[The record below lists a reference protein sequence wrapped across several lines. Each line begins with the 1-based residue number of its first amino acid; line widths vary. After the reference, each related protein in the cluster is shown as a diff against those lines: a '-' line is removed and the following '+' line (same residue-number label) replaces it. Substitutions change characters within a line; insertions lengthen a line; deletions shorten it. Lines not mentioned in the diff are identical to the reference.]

1 LRFAQGFDTD
11 EQYNK
16 IVEQARGEGGQGGQG
31 GNGGI
36 VEASYGLLTGGDG
49 YAFKD
54 GFGMV
59 MGEGVEGFDGRNFRT
74 GMACDSEL
82 VFPKDGK
89 ARVAMEEQF
98 ERECKE
104 QYAGGGQAG
113 GGMAAGGGGG
123 IKERLEA
130 VAAGSDP
137 KKKEPARVGDL
148 ISVSD
153 FSFCEFL
160 FLLSLWFR
168 C

>member
-1 LRFAQGFDTD
+1 MRFAQGFDTD

-16 IVEQARGEGGQGGQG
+16 IVEQALGGGGQG

-74 GMACDSEL
+74 GMPCDSEL

-113 GGMAAGGGGG
+113 G
-123 IKERLEA
+123 IEERLEA
-130 VAAGSDP
+130 AGAGAGAAAAGSDP

-153 FSFCEFL
+153 FLFCEFL

>member
-1 LRFAQGFDTD
+1 LIFAQGFDTD

-16 IVEQARGEGGQGGQG
+16 IVEQARGGEGQG

-36 VEASYGLLTGGDG
+36 VEASYGLFTGGDG
-49 YAFKD
+49 YAFRD

-59 MGEGVEGFDGRNFRT
+59 MGEGIEGFDGRNFRT

-104 QYAGGGQAG
+104 QYAGGGQAA
-113 GGMAAGGGGG
+113 GGMAVGG
-123 IKERLEA
+123 IEERLEA
-130 VAAGSDP
+130 AAAGSDP

-153 FSFCEFL
+153 FFIL
-160 FLLSLWFR
+160 
-168 C
+168 